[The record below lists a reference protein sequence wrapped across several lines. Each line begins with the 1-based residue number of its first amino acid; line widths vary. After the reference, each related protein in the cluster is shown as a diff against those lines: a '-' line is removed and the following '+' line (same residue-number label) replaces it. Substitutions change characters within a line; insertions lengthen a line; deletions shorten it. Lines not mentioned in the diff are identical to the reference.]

1 MSAHAILKQYWGYD
15 HFRPLQEDI
24 IDSVLSGHD
33 TLALL
38 PTGGGK
44 SICFQVPALLREGI
58 CVVVSPLI
66 ALMKDQVE
74 QLTRRK
80 IPAAAVY
87 SGMSAREI
95 DFCLDN
101 CIYGNYRFLYV
112 SPERLKTDLF
122 LARAERMK
130 TDLFLARAERMNIS
144 LLAVDEAH
152 CISQWGY
159 DFRPSY
165 LEIAQFRD
173 TVPTVNVIALTATA
187 TATVKQDIQDQLT
200 FRNGQVF
207 QKSFARPNL
216 SYSALYEEDK
226 EKRLLKIL
234 ANVPGTSVVYVR
246 SRKRTEAIARRL
258 AAHNIQASYY
268 HAGLDTESRSA
279 RQDQW
284 VNDRIR
290 VIVATNAFGM
300 GIDKPNVRSVVH
312 MDLPDSL
319 EAYYQEAGRAGRDE
333 KKAYAVVL
341 YDQNDVARLTE
352 YVERSFPPLPVLRT
366 VYQNMANYLRIAVGS
381 SMLASYD
388 FDLDDF
394 SQTYHLKPTEV
405 YFSIKRLEETG
416 FLQLNE
422 GFYSPSKL
430 HILVD
435 YQTLYKYRIANATIE
450 PLLDLVLRLY
460 GGELYINY
468 VTISESRLATL
479 LSTSVSEV
487 VKKLNLLR
495 EQELV
500 IYHPRKDQPQLLF
513 TTPRFDAAKLPLRAT
528 DLEARKKAHLDKVK
542 AVITYVTHPHQCRT
556 QLLLKYFGEDFREA
570 CGVCDHCRQR
580 ANASEEATLSDSA
593 YHETRV
599 LVHDF
604 LSNHPATV
612 DTLAQAM
619 PLTEEELLPVLK
631 MMLDH
636 GEIYYDRQGRVAT
649 KK

>member
-1 MSAHAILKQYWGYD
+1 MSAHAILKRYWGYD
-15 HFRPLQEDI
+15 HFRPLQEEI

-44 SICFQVPALLREGI
+44 SVCFQVPALLSEGI

-74 QLTRRK
+74 QLNKRQ

-112 SPERLKTDLF
+112 SPERLQTELF
-122 LARAERMK
+122 LARAS
-130 TDLFLARAERMNIS
+130 RMNIS

-173 TVPTVNVIALTATA
+173 TIPEVNVIALTATA
-187 TATVKQDIQDQLT
+187 TATVKQDIQNQLK
-200 FRNGQVF
+200 FKPGRVY

-226 EKRLLKIL
+226 EKRLLKVL
-234 ANVPGTSVVYVR
+234 TNVPGTAVVYVR
-246 SRKRTEAIARRL
+246 SRKRTETL
-258 AAHNIQASYY
+258 AKWLVTRGIQANYY
-268 HAGLDTESRSA
+268 HAGLDTESRST
-279 RQDQW
+279 RQDDWIQG
-284 VNDRIR
+284 RIR

-300 GIDKPNVRSVVH
+300 GIDKPDVRSVVH
-312 MDLPDSL
+312 LDLPDTL

-333 KKAYAVVL
+333 KTAYAVIL
-341 YDQNDVARLTE
+341 YDQNDVERLTA
-352 YVERSFPPLPVLRT
+352 YVERSFPPLSVLRT
-366 VYQNMANYLRIAVGS
+366 VYQNIANYLRIAVGS

-394 SQTYHLKPTEV
+394 SRTYQMKSTEV
-405 YFSIKRLEETG
+405 YFSIKRLEEVG

-422 GFYSPSKL
+422 GFYAPSRL
-430 HILVD
+430 HIQVD
-435 YQTLYKYRIANATIE
+435 YQTLYKYRIANAAVE
-450 PLLDLVLRLY
+450 PLIDLILRLY
-460 GGELYINY
+460 GGELYGNY

-487 VKKLNLLR
+487 TKKLTMLHR
-495 EQELV
+495 QELV
-500 IYHPRKDQPQLLF
+500 MYSARKDQPQLLF
-513 TTPRFDAAKLPLRAT
+513 TTPRFDATKLPLRAT
-528 DLEARKKAHLDKVK
+528 DLEARKKAHLEKVQ
-542 AVITYVTHPHQCRT
+542 AVVNYVLHPHQCRT
-556 QLLLKYFGEDFREA
+556 QLLLKYFGEDFQED
-570 CGVCDHCRQR
+570 CGMCDHCRQR
-580 ANASEEATLSDSA
+580 HRLPEGIASRPGLTYQKIGEVVGKLLRDRSMTVDALTRAVDFDEEA
-593 YHETRV
+593 
-599 LVHDF
+599 
-604 LSNHPATV
+604 
-612 DTLAQAM
+612 
-619 PLTEEELLPVLK
+619 LLPVLK
-631 MMLDH
+631 TMLDS
-636 GEIYYDRQGRVAT
+636 GEVYYDPQGKLAA